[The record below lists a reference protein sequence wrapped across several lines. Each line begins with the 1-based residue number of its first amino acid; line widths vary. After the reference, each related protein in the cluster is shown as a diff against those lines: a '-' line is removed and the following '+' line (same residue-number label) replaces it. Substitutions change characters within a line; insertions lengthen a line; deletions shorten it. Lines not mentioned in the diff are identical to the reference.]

1 MYAFLNNFQG
11 EGIKLERHPEK
22 ETETETETENER
34 ESISNEILTR
44 ERVEKWSIKEPES
57 YLLSFTTTKEEKL
70 WLKINN
76 IQIN

>member
-44 ERVEKWSIKEPES
+44 ERVEKWSIKEPETWELPVIF
-57 YLLSFTTTKEEKL
+57 YPYRRR
-70 WLKINN
+70 N
-76 IQIN
+76 IMAKN